1 MVGSTR
7 RASGVVGVDQSVP
20 VCPYGDLAERG
31 LSMKR
36 LVLINPPLTMEER
49 YGTLAKAGSKL
60 PPLGLCNLAAVV
72 RKAGLEVSIIDAPA
86 AELGIE
92 ETFEMVQKFNPDLI
106 GITAV
111 TISINNAARLA
122 QYIKE
127 MNPQYVIIL
136 GGPHVTAIV
145 KETLNRFPQFDFA
158 VMGEGEDTL
167 LELVTSFDKNLNIEK
182 VPGLSFRRNSDIV
195 FSRPRPFI
203 ENLDKLPLPS
213 WDLLPDFPKAYSQS
227 AMRSNRFPSA
237 CLITSRGCYGKCTF
251 CDTACF
257 GKRIRNHSA
266 EYVNAMIKDL
276 INRYGVKDISFYDD
290 NFIAFPQR
298 ISKICKMIIDEKL
311 DITWSCDSR
320 IDAVQSFD
328 QLKMLKQA
336 GCWQICYG
344 IESGN
349 QKILD
354 EVKKNITLEKI
365 KRVVGWTDKAG
376 ILVKGFF
383 MLGLPLETEETIR
396 ETINFA
402 KELPLT
408 NAHVTF
414 TTPLPG
420 SELYNTASRYGVF
433 DNDWSKMNMWTPVF
447 IPHGLTEN
455 ILQKIKKKLFREF
468 YLRPRI
474 VYNYLRMI
482 KQPRQLLKLISGFW
496 TLLTSLIKAK

>member
-1 MVGSTR
+1 
-7 RASGVVGVDQSVP
+7 
-20 VCPYGDLAERG
+20 
-31 LSMKR
+31 MKK

-49 YGTLAKAGSKL
+49 YGVLAKAGSKL

-72 RKAGLEVSIIDAPA
+72 RKAGIEISVIDAPA
-86 AELGIE
+86 AKLGVK
-92 ETFEMVQKFNPDLI
+92 ETFEIVRKFDPDLI

-127 MNPQYVIIL
+127 MNPQYTIVL
-136 GGPHVTAIV
+136 GGPHVTAAAR
-145 KETLNRFPQFDFA
+145 ETLSRFPQFDFA

-167 LELVTSFDKNLNIEK
+167 LELVAGSGKNLNVEK
-182 VPGLSFRRNSDIV
+182 VQGLAFRRNGDIV
-195 FSRPRPFI
+195 FSPPRPFI
-203 ENLDKLPLPS
+203 ENLDKLPLPG

-227 AMRSNRFPSA
+227 AMRSHRLPSA
-237 CLITSRGCYGKCTF
+237 CLITSRGCYGRCTF

-257 GKRIRNHSA
+257 GRRIRNHSA
-266 EYVNAMIKDL
+266 EYVIAMIKDL
-276 INRYGVKDISFYDD
+276 IDRYHVKDISFYDD

-298 ISKICKMIIDEKL
+298 ISKICEMITDEKL
-311 DITWSCDSR
+311 NITWSCDSR
-320 IDAVQSFD
+320 IDAVQSFE
-328 QLKMLKQA
+328 QLQMLKKA

-349 QKILD
+349 QKILN
-354 EVKKNITLEKI
+354 EVKKNISLERI
-365 KRVVGWTDKAG
+365 KQVVEWTDKAG
-376 ILVKGFF
+376 IYVKGFF
-383 MLGLPLETEETIR
+383 MMGLPLETEETIR

-447 IPHGLTEN
+447 IPYGVSEEL
-455 ILQKIKKKLFREF
+455 LQKSKKKFFRKF
-468 YLRPRI
+468 YLRPTI
-474 VYNYLRMI
+474 IFSYLKTIR
-482 KQPRQLLKLISGFW
+482 QPRQLWSLVKGFW
-496 TLLTSLIKAK
+496 ALITSLVTTKL

>member
-1 MVGSTR
+1 
-7 RASGVVGVDQSVP
+7 
-20 VCPYGDLAERG
+20 
-31 LSMKR
+31 
-36 LVLINPPLTMEER
+36 MEER

-60 PPLGLCNLAAVV
+60 PPLGLCNLAAVA
-72 RKAGLEVSIIDAPA
+72 RDTGAEVSIIDAPT
-86 AELGIE
+86 LGLGVK
-92 ETFEMVQKFNPDLI
+92 ETFEAIEAFNPDLI

-111 TISINNAARLA
+111 TISINNAAQLA
-122 QYIKE
+122 NYIKE
-127 MNPQYVIIL
+127 KKIQSPIIL
-136 GGPHVTAIV
+136 GGPHVTATV
-145 KETLNRFPQFDFA
+145 KETLSRFPQFDFA
-158 VMGEGEDTL
+158 VIGEGEDTL
-167 LELVTSFDKNLNIEK
+167 LELVVGPGKNLSVEK
-182 VPGLSFRRNSDIV
+182 VPGLAFRRNGDIV
-195 FSRPRPFI
+195 FSPPRPFI
-203 ENLDKLPLPS
+203 ENLDKLPLPG

-227 AMRSNRFPSA
+227 AMRSHRFPSA

-257 GKRIRNHSA
+257 GRRIRNHSA
-266 EYVNAMIKDL
+266 EYVIAMIKDL
-276 INRYGVKDISFYDD
+276 INRYSVKDISFYDD

-320 IDAVQSFD
+320 IDAVQSLD
-328 QLKMLKQA
+328 QLQVLKKA

-349 QKILD
+349 QKILN
-354 EVKKNITLEKI
+354 EVRKNVSLERI
-365 KRVVGWTDKAG
+365 KQVVEWTDKAG
-376 ILVKGFF
+376 IYVKGFF
-383 MLGLPLETEETIR
+383 MMGLPLETEETIR

-447 IPHGLTEN
+447 IPYGLTEK
-455 ILQKIKKKLFREF
+455 ILQKNKKKFFREF

-496 TLLTSLIKAK
+496 TLLTSLIKTK